1 MNRIII
7 ASALAAVSAIGLAS
21 ASYADQATASVNVR
35 LGPGTQYRV
44 VDTLYPGER
53 VNIESCRSNGWC
65 LIEHSGP
72 DGWVSARYLSNDGR
86 DYDPDGSD
94 RNVRVSPNISFS
106 FSFGRGNGFSIGT
119 PPRGSNR
126 DLVCLVTF
134 YDRGDVAGGA
144 DADVQRAQVM
154 SRAEA
159 ERRDGP
165 NDRQAIFD
173 YGTNRQTR
181 ETCNYLD
188 RLN

>member
-1 MNRIII
+1 MKHLLT
-7 ASALAAVSAIGLAS
+7 ASALAAVAAVGFAS
-21 ASYADQATASVNVR
+21 ASVADEATASVNVR
-35 LGPGTQYRV
+35 SGPGTQYRV
-44 VDTLYPGER
+44 VDTLYPGEQ
-53 VNIESCRSNGWC
+53 VNIETCRSNGWC

-86 DYDPDGSD
+86 DYGDD
-94 RNVRVSPNISFS
+94 RDVRRAPNISFS

-134 YDRGDVAGGA
+134 YNRADVAGGA
-144 DADVQRAQVM
+144 DANVQRAQVM

-165 NDRQAIFD
+165 NDRQAIYD

>member
-1 MNRIII
+1 MKKKII
-7 ASALAAVSAIGLAS
+7 ATALAAITGLGFAS
-21 ASYADQATASVNVR
+21 AAVADQATASVNVR
-35 LGPGTQYRV
+35 SGPGTQYRV
-44 VDTLYPGER
+44 VDTLYPGED
-53 VNIESCRSNGWC
+53 VNIETCRSNGWC
-65 LIEHSGP
+65 LIEHYGP
-72 DGWVSARYLSNDGR
+72 DGWVSARYLSNDGG
-86 DYDPDGSD
+86 DYGDDD
-94 RNVRVSPNISFS
+94 RIVVRRSPNVTFS
-106 FSFGRGNGFSIGT
+106 FSFGRGDGFSIGT

-134 YDRGDVAGGA
+134 YNRADVAGGA

-173 YGTNRQTR
+173 YGTNKQTR

-188 RLN
+188 NLN